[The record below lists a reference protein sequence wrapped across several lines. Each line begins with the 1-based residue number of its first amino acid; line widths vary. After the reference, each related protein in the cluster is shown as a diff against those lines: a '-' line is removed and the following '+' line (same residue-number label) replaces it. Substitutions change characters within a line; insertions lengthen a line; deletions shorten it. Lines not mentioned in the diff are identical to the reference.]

1 MISTIIRI
9 YRGGDEEDPRL
20 VGVVEPVTHDERL
33 AFQDKDELWEIL
45 KMLFNEEE
53 TEQLVD

>member
-1 MISTIIRI
+1 LISTIIRI
-9 YRGGDEEDPRL
+9 YHGGDEKDPRL
-20 VGVVEPVTHDERL
+20 IGVVEPVTHDERL

-53 TEQLVD
+53 TDQLID